1 MNTLDSPL
9 SSSLSSSPSRVAT
22 PELRR
27 LRLLAWSCPLAVVV
41 GAIVWNVGAGALD
54 ASPLEQEPNSW
65 GFMFATAIY
74 TFMVGVPLLVLTTIV
89 ALFSQFVASAARG
102 GLVTGVLLCALTGF
116 AMGVLGLVVAAEGGN
131 NSGDL
136 AFGLLTFVTALI
148 LMVPGWFAWD
158 TVARR

>member
-1 MNTLDSPL
+1 MSTLDS
-9 SSSLSSSPSRVAT
+9 SPSPVAT
-22 PELRR
+22 PERRR

-41 GAIVWNVGAGALD
+41 GAIVWNLGAGALD
-54 ASPLEQEPNSW
+54 ASPVEQEPYSW
-65 GFMFATAIY
+65 GLMFATVIY

-89 ALFSQFVASAARG
+89 ALLVQFVASAARA
-102 GLVTGVLLCALTGF
+102 GLVTGVLLCMLAGF
-116 AMGVLGLVVAAEGGN
+116 AMGVVGLVAAAEGN

-136 AFGLLTFVTALI
+136 AFGLLTFVTAFI